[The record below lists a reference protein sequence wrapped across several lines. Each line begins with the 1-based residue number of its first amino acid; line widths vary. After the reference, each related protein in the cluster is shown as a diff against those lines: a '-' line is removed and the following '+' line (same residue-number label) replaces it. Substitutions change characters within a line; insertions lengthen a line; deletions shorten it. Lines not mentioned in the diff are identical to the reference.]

1 MGASRVLPLQVG
13 PSIEF
18 KGGVM
23 EFFLNGEKREYQG
36 DPERSLLEYLR
47 RDEGIITAKKG
58 CSDEAACGCCSVQV
72 DDKGLLSCVTKMNRL
87 GGKSITTVEGMED
100 RLKQVFADA
109 FLEQGGIQCGFC
121 IPGFVMQAKVLLEKN
136 PKPSRDDVVKAINRN
151 LCRCTGYT
159 KIVDSILEAAR
170 AIRENDTVPRRDVTG
185 RVGQP
190 YRKFECDTATLG
202 LRPYVDDMRVPG
214 MLYGALKLS
223 DYPRSRVLSIDTSKA
238 QRLKG
243 VIRVFTAEDVPGER
257 SIGLIVED
265 WPIMIAE
272 GEETRFIGDV
282 LAGVVAETEAIAR
295 EALDLVEVDY
305 EVLEPL
311 TDVSDALEPNAPR
324 IHAAGN
330 ILWEDSIHRGE
341 AEQALESAAFRTKG
355 RYTTQRVEHAFM
367 EPESCLVEPTEE
379 EGGRGVRVFSQ
390 GQGVFEDRIQIAKVL
405 GIPQER
411 VSVVQVQCGGAFGGK
426 EDLLIQGHVALFA
439 YLLGTPVKLTLERTE
454 SLMMHPKRHPFVMDY
469 ELGCD
474 GDGKLTALKARILC
488 DTGAYASVGMKVAQ
502 RGMGH
507 ATGAYSIPNV
517 SIESKAVYTNNVPCG
532 AFRGFGVNQVAFAIE
547 RCIDEL
553 CRQGGFD
560 RWRVRYDNVIRDGTS
575 TTTGQ
580 RITGGCGL
588 QETLLAVKDQFYGA
602 KYAGIACGI
611 KNTGIGNGMPDSGEC
626 KIKIDREGRVI
637 IYHGWTEM
645 GQGVH
650 NMAIQAFCEETGLDP
665 EIVEIRVDTREETV
679 CGMTTASRATSLIGN
694 SVIEACRKL
703 NADLKTHNLR
713 ELAGKEYRGKWVCDW
728 TTKPGHLN
736 EAGEEVTHFSYGY
749 ATQVVTLNDEG
760 RIDTVYAAHDAGRI
774 MNPILFEGQI
784 EGAVHMGLGYA
795 LTEDLPM
802 EGGYLKSTRLVD
814 CGVLKPRFTPR
825 TEVIGVEC
833 PDPYGPYGAKG
844 VGEIGLVPTA
854 GAVANALCQ
863 FDGKP
868 RNSLPLKEKKVLGAS
883 LV

>member
-1 MGASRVLPLQVG
+1 
-13 PSIEF
+13 
-18 KGGVM
+18 M
-23 EFFLNGEKREYQG
+23 EFFLNGKRREYQG

-47 RDEGIITAKKG
+47 VDEGIITAKKG

-72 DDKGLLSCVTKMNRL
+72 DDEGLLSCVTKMGRL
-87 GGKSITTVEGMED
+87 ESKSITTVEGMED
-100 RLKQVFADA
+100 RLQKAFADA
-109 FLEQGGIQCGFC
+109 FVEKGGIQCGFC

-136 PKPSRDDVVKAINRN
+136 QDPSREEVVKSINKN

-170 AIRENDTVPRRDVTG
+170 AIRERNEVPRQDVTG

-190 YRKFECDTATLG
+190 YRKFECATAALG
-202 LRPYVDDMRVPG
+202 LRPFVDDMKVPG
-214 MLYGALKLS
+214 MLHGALKLS
-223 DYPRSRVLSIDTSKA
+223 DYPRAKVLSIDASEA
-238 QRLKG
+238 QGLEG
-243 VIRVFTAEDVPGER
+243 VTRVFTAEDVPGDR
-257 SIGLIVED
+257 SIGLIVQD
-265 WPIMIAE
+265 WPIMIAV

-295 EALDLVEVDY
+295 KAASLIQIEY
-305 EVLEPL
+305 EVLEPV
-311 TDVSDALEPNAPR
+311 TDVFDALKPNAPK
-324 IHAAGN
+324 IHETGN
-330 ILWEDSIHRGE
+330 ILWEDGINRGQSEE
-341 AEQALESAAFRTKG
+341 ALWKAAFQTKG

-367 EPESCLVEPTEE
+367 EPESCLVETTVED
-379 EGGRGVRVFSQ
+379 GATGVRVYSQ
-390 GQGVFEDRIQIAKVL
+390 GQGVFDDRIQIAKVL
-405 GIPQER
+405 GIPTER

-426 EDLLIQGHVALFA
+426 EDLLIQGHVAVFA
-439 YLLGTPVKLTLERTE
+439 YLLGAPVKLTLEREE
-454 SLMMHPKRHPFVMDY
+454 SLMMHPKRHPFIMDY

-474 GDGKLTALKARILC
+474 TNGMLTVLKAQIIC

-502 RGMGH
+502 RGLGH

-517 SIESKAVYTNNVPCG
+517 SIASKAVYTNNVPCG
-532 AFRGFGVNQVAFAIE
+532 AFRGFGVNQVVFAIE
-547 RCIDEL
+547 RCIDDL

-560 RWRVRYDNVIRDGTS
+560 RWQIRYDNVIKDGS
-575 TTTGQ
+575 YTTTGQ

-588 QETLLAVKDQFYGA
+588 QETLLAVKDRFYAA

-626 KIKIDREGRVI
+626 KIEIVSDDRVI
-637 IYHGWTEM
+637 IHHGWTEM
-645 GQGVH
+645 GQGAH
-650 NMAIQAFCEETGLDP
+650 NMAIQTFCEETGFDP
-665 EIVEIRVDTREETV
+665 TIVDVRVDTREETV

-703 NADLKTHNLR
+703 KEDLKSHPLS
-713 ELAGKEYRGKWVCDW
+713 ELSGREYRGKWVCDW
-728 TTKPGHLN
+728 TTKPGQPN
-736 EAGEEVTHFSYGY
+736 ANGEEVTHYSFGY
-749 ATQVVTLNDEG
+749 ATQVVTLDEKG
-760 RIDTVYAAHDAGRI
+760 KIETVYAAHDAGRV

-802 EGGYLKSTRLVD
+802 EGGYLKSKRLVD

-825 TEVIGVEC
+825 IEVMAVEC
-833 PDPYGPYGAKG
+833 PDPHGPYGAKG

-868 RNSLPLKEKKVLGAS
+868 RNSLPLNEKQVLGAS